1 MEEDYVKQGYLYDDF
16 RMFHILDKCER
27 EQKFHYHDFHKIV
40 FFIKGNVSYNIE
52 GKSYKLKP
60 YDIVLVR
67 RGDIHKPEYVSG
79 EPYERIVFFI
89 SEEYLD
95 RLRDGECDLSN
106 CFQKAKQENSDVLRL
121 PAMVNTA
128 LMEIVD
134 KLEQNGKEDRY
145 AGKIYA
151 NALFMELMVMLNRG
165 CLEEE
170 NAFSRNALYNQKMLD
185 VIRYI
190 NEHLKEELSIEM
202 LSEHFYISKYHMMR
216 QFKEET
222 GYTIHNYITEK
233 RLLAARNMMLAG
245 ISATKACYECG
256 FKDYSTFSRA
266 FKAHMKTK
274 PSEI

>member
-1 MEEDYVKQGYLYDDF
+1 
-16 RMFHILDKCER
+16 
-27 EQKFHYHDFHKIV
+27 
-40 FFIKGNVSYNIE
+40 
-52 GKSYKLKP
+52 
-60 YDIVLVR
+60 
-67 RGDIHKPEYVSG
+67 
-79 EPYERIVFFI
+79 
-89 SEEYLD
+89 
-95 RLRDGECDLSN
+95 
-106 CFQKAKQENSDVLRL
+106 
-121 PAMVNTA
+121 
-128 LMEIVD
+128 
-134 KLEQNGKEDRY
+134 
-145 AGKIYA
+145 
-151 NALFMELMVMLNRG
+151 MELMVMLNRG

-245 ISATKACYECG
+245 IGATKACYECG